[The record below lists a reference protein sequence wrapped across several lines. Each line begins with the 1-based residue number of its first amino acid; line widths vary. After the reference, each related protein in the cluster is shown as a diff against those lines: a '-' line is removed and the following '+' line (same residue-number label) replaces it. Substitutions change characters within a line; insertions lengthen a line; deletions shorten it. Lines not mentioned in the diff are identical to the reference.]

1 MRARI
6 YGRNETSKHHRFTVK
21 ALFEGSVYWLLN
33 IDILLSGLRK
43 EARCPPRIH
52 LFNHTLHSFPP
63 LFLSLSLARSLRTH
77 TYRHIPARAYNTYL
91 PRAYWRFLSFWKRAA
106 ASRVFVT
113 RINKIFEIVQHIRQ
127 FFTREER
134 GRFSGCQGIAGRK
147 SEGWNL
153 LDGMKRK
160 ERIGIK
166 KRNKKR
172 MVEIYTRHVRPRW

>member
-63 LFLSLSLARSLRTH
+63 LFLSLSRLLARCVHTH
-77 TYRHIPARAYNTYL
+77 TDTYL
-91 PRAYWRFLSFWKRAA
+91 HARIIRTYHWAYWRFLSFWKRAA

-153 LDGMKRK
+153 LDGMKRRN

-166 KRNKKR
+166 KKK
-172 MVEIYTRHVRPRW
+172 

>member
-1 MRARI
+1 MKRLYA
-6 YGRNETSKHHRFTVK
+6 SAH
-21 ALFEGSVYWLLN
+21 LW
-33 IDILLSGLRK
+33 K
-43 EARCPPRIH
+43 ERDVEA
-52 LFNHTLHSFPP
+52 PP
-63 LFLSLSLARSLRTH
+63 LYGKSPLWGIRLLVAKHRYIAFGVAQRGTLSSAYPPIQPYAPLFSSSLSLSLSLARSLRTH

-153 LDGMKRK
+153 LDGMKRRN

-166 KRNKKR
+166 KKK
-172 MVEIYTRHVRPRW
+172 